1 MILTGVIRAFFIFPS
16 PEYNFIIQK
25 FPKDFI
31 RIKQRECLFEI
42 AVTFYLIFF
51 GVLLSSAEFKFRPI
65 LQYLGFLATSL
76 GKGFICLF
84 VGGILQEDWESGDLT
99 KLIAIKILITG
110 TINCV
115 IGFYRLW
122 QDAPLLF
129 TSEPNYEEINSKD
142 KRDYLSLML

>member
-16 PEYNFIIQK
+16 PEYNMIIQK

-31 RIKQRECLFEI
+31 RITQRGCLFEI
-42 AVTFYLIFF
+42 AITFYLIFF

-65 LQYLGFLATSL
+65 LKYLGFLPTPL
-76 GKGFICLF
+76 GKGLICLF

-99 KLIAIKILITG
+99 KLIAIKIFATG
-110 TINCV
+110 TINCI

-122 QDAPLLF
+122 QDARLLF
-129 TSEPNYEEINSKD
+129 TNESNYEAIKTKD
-142 KRDYLSLML
+142 NRDYLS